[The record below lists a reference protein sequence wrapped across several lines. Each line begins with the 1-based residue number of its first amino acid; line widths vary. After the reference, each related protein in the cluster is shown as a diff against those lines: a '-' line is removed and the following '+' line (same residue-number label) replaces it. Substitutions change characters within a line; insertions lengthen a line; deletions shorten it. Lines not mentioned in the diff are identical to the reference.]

1 MKKYCKNRFKKCRK
15 EKWKVL
21 KKQFGMVCVLLIMLC
36 LVAPEIHT
44 YAATPIPVAEE
55 EDESEDESEDEPD
68 WISFEPVMIMRYI
81 ASLFLAYIS
90 FKGAIQVGN
99 NVSEYSKAMKNQDD
113 ASKQSALDGLFG
125 GALQFFITGLL
136 AVLGITI

>member
-1 MKKYCKNRFKKCRK
+1 MKKYCKSRFKKSRK
-15 EKWKVL
+15 EKGKTL
-21 KKQFGMVCVLLIMLC
+21 KKQLGIFCVLLVMLFF
-36 LVAPEIHT
+36 VAPKIQT
-44 YAATPIPVAEE
+44 YAATPTPVEE
-55 EDESEDESEDEPD
+55 ETEDELEDEPD
-68 WISFEPVMIMRYI
+68 WLSFEPVMIMRYI

-113 ASKQSALDGLFG
+113 ASKQSALDGIFG
-125 GALQFFITGLL
+125 GGMQFFITGLL